1 MCSMRILITGATGFV
16 GQNLM
21 PMLVNKCPEAEILVL
36 CRNVDRAHALFP
48 NLSVLFKEAEDWDS
62 VKAFNPQI
70 ILHLASLSTSR
81 NDTDIIQ
88 PLLQSNILYGIQ
100 LLDALKEC
108 KSLKLFVNTGSFAEY
123 RFGTEAINDA
133 YLYTATKSAFRVF
146 VDYYSQLC
154 QFKYINVIPYTIYG
168 GKPTVKRLMDYILES
183 MDSKES
189 VDMTAGEQ
197 ILDFTHVDDLCD
209 FYVHVV
215 ENVERISD
223 IKNGESFH
231 IGTGRGT
238 TIRELASMMEHVYG
252 KKCYIH
258 WGGRPYRDRDTMQ
271 AAAPIAKN
279 ISLLEWKAKISLKDG
294 ILKMKNQINYE

>member
-1 MCSMRILITGATGFV
+1 MYSMRILITGATGFV

-21 PMLVNKCPEAEILVL
+21 PMLVDKCPEAEILVL
-36 CRNVDRAHALFP
+36 CRNVDKAHALFP

-70 ILHLASLSTSR
+70 VLHLASLSTSR

-88 PLLQSNILYGIQ
+88 PLVQSNILYGIQ

-168 GKPTVKRLMDYILES
+168 GKPTVKRLMD
-183 MDSKES
+183 
-189 VDMTAGEQ
+189 
-197 ILDFTHVDDLCD
+197 DDLCD

-215 ENVERISD
+215 ENAERISD

-252 KKCYIH
+252 KKCNIH

-271 AAAPIAKN
+271 AVAPIAKN
-279 ISLLEWKAKISLKDG
+279 ISMLEWKAKISLKDG